1 MIHNDFYLRNEFLK
15 NKKEKSWSIILTIII
30 NFHDSNS
37 TECVN

>member
-15 NKKEKSWSIILTIII
+15 NKKEKSWSIILTT